1 MKTWSITIRPRKEN
15 FKEEWYLFLEN
26 KFKSVKMN
34 YSMCI
39 EDSNHI
45 HVALDCDK
53 DRQDKV
59 RDFIVRILKYK
70 PEDVQEKLCWLK
82 VSEHNDSK
90 YCHGYTQK
98 EEGWFIGKTLNYKN
112 FKISKEEDAPLA
124 TYRRNDANI
133 NCNSSLQ
140 NIKECV
146 RWYHMTEKSKQDG
159 VNHGDYLITSINK
172 LLPFAKKWVEANTN
186 LFTYQVNQ
194 WEEKKLVVPSLRAVC
209 VKLVSNNI
217 MPFSLGRKIKK
228 TDEVFFK
235 DLLEDLTFDDI
246 EAIIENDDKVL

>member
-15 FKEEWYLFLEN
+15 FKEEWFLFLEN
-26 KFKSVKMN
+26 KFISMKMD
-34 YSMCI
+34 YSICI
-39 EDSNHI
+39 EDKNHI
-45 HVALDCDK
+45 HVALDCNK

-59 RDFIVRILKYK
+59 RDFIMRILKYK

-82 VSEHNDSK
+82 VTEHDDSK

-98 EEGWFIGKTLNYKN
+98 DEGWFIGKTLNNKN
-112 FKISKEEDAPLA
+112 FKITNEEDAPLA

-133 NCNSSLQ
+133 FCKSSLK

-159 VNHGDYLITSINK
+159 VNHGDYLVTSMNK
-172 LLPFAKKWVEANTN
+172 LLPFAKKWIEANTN
-186 LFTYQVNQ
+186 LFTYHVNN
-194 WEEKKLVVPSLRAVC
+194 WEEKKLVIPSLRAVC

-217 MPFSLGRKIKK
+217 IPFSLGRKIKK
-228 TDEVFFK
+228 SDEVFFR

-246 EAIIENDDKVL
+246 ETIIENDD